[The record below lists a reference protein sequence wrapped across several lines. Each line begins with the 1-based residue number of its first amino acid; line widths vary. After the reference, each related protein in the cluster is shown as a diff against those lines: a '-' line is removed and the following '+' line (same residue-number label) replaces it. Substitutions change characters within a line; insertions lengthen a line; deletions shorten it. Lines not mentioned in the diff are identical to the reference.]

1 MGDTTRENFQA
12 QVHAALNNQAEEE
25 KIYETLKEIPQVQFS
40 SSKVGC
46 FSVWINYHPVN
57 IVNFTTPEIANYVSL
72 LSTTCSTNDVQK
84 LVKSLRFSLADPN
97 RLHLF
102 EAVRPF
108 VAVHHQIK
116 YDRICPTVPGK
127 KLKTIRLMRKGI
139 EDLGFTFRG
148 GLDYGTRAFVSRV
161 DSKSLAEIHGLM
173 PGDEIV
179 RINGFDLSQALHSE
193 ILLLLKIRNQTLEL
207 KVRRMGLM
215 PVREFE
221 GDKLIWTFVE
231 GNKSEADEQ
240 MERVSSIMQGVADE
254 KDRKVHVSLEPGAK
268 LGCGIG
274 SNEEWGLGIFVCRV
288 NKGSVSDT
296 LGFQVGD
303 QVIEVNG
310 VSYIDIG
317 HEEAVMNLKT
327 SRHLTVI
334 LRSRETT
341 TSAEVNPPPPSPKEP
356 EPLYASV
363 TKKNKE
369 DSGANW
375 SFEKKE
381 DDWWLADPETLFNPI
396 QIDGRELKKVEIV
409 KDGPLN
415 MFLEGGNKTPLGG
428 KIVVS
433 DIYPDGAIDR
443 SGQITKG
450 DQIMMCE
457 GVKLVDVPLEEA
469 EKVFKKHMT
478 GDLDGSEKLRIII
491 AVTPPRDYEDE
502 M

>member
-1 MGDTTRENFQA
+1 
-12 QVHAALNNQAEEE
+12 
-25 KIYETLKEIPQVQFS
+25 
-40 SSKVGC
+40 
-46 FSVWINYHPVN
+46 
-57 IVNFTTPEIANYVSL
+57 
-72 LSTTCSTNDVQK
+72 
-84 LVKSLRFSLADPN
+84 
-97 RLHLF
+97 
-102 EAVRPF
+102 
-108 VAVHHQIK
+108 
-116 YDRICPTVPGK
+116 
-127 KLKTIRLMRKGI
+127 MRKGI

-161 DSKSLAEIHGLM
+161 DSKSLAEIQGLM

-215 PVREFE
+215 PVTPSE
-221 GDKLIWTFVE
+221 GDTLIWTFVE

-240 MERVSSIMQGVADE
+240 VERVSSIQQGVASPDE
-254 KDRKVHVSLEPGAK
+254 KDRKVHVSLDPGAK

-296 LGFQVGD
+296 LGFKVGD

-334 LRSRETT
+334 LRSREAQDGPITVTGQPVDKSEPPANQTT

-375 SFEKKE
+375 WFEKKE
-381 DDWWLADPETLFNPI
+381 DDWWSADPETLFNPI

-443 SGQITKG
+443 SGQINKG

-502 M
+502 ITFF